1 MPFEARRRPSRI
13 AMTNDTQP
21 DETQSDDTAAKAQ
34 AGVEAA
40 DALPEETPAQP
51 SEEAVSSAL
60 AGDLAALEAHLK
72 KIETERSELKDRL
85 LRMLAEAENLKKRTQ
100 REVADAR
107 RYAVTG
113 FARDVLNVG
122 DNFARAL
129 DAVGST
135 EDNPALKTLVEGM
148 EMTARELDRTLE
160 KHGVKKLEPEGERFD
175 PNLHQAMFE
184 VPNAD
189 VPNGTV
195 VQVLQAGYTIGD
207 RVLRPA
213 MVGVSKG
220 GGAQAAPTQE
230 SDASPAEQ
238 QQPNATAPETEA
250 EVRADPGSRVNR
262 TV

>member
-1 MPFEARRRPSRI
+1 
-13 AMTNDTQP
+13 MT
-21 DETQSDDTAAKAQ
+21 DETMTD
-34 AGVEAA
+34 
-40 DALPEETPAQP
+40 ETPKP
-51 SEEAVSSAL
+51 GDEAPTAPDADGAVPL
-60 AGDLAALEAHLK
+60 GDLAVLEAHLT

-107 RYAVTG
+107 RYAVAG
-113 FARDVLNVG
+113 FARDMLNVG
-122 DNFARAL
+122 DNLSRAL

-135 EDNPALKTLVEGM
+135 DDNPALKTLVEGM
-148 EMTARELDRTLE
+148 EMTARELDRAME
-160 KHGVKKLEPEGERFD
+160 KHGVAKLEPEGERFD

-184 VPNAD
+184 VPNPEL
-189 VPNGTV
+189 PNGTV

-220 GGAQAAPTQE
+220 GEKAGARAAT
-230 SDASPAEQ
+230 DGDPAEAMSE
-238 QQPNATAPETEA
+238 PSAPEPQEP
-250 EVRADPGSRVNR
+250 VDPGIRVDR